1 MRLRQHTV
9 GYSQS
14 QQVFKV
20 FSSGLHKGTESFSP
34 LVDRFVDN
42 RLFKV
47 STQCPHICC
56 RCHGNCRWRWFSTA
70 LNLLIENADGLIK
83 CNCFCQNILPTF
95 VLFLMKPCQKVVG
108 VRFLTHGVASIRFAT
123 FLPARC
129 DAIAPYMLWSYVGL
143 SVCHKSGV
151 LSKRQ
156 YGSTWFWHRGHLG
169 LFYTV
174 L

>member
-56 RCHGNCRWRWFSTA
+56 RCHGNCRWFSTA

-83 CNCFCQNILPTF
+83 CNCFVKIYYRRLCFFDEALPESRRGPFFDSRCGVHQICNIFACALRCYSTVYAM
-95 VLFLMKPCQKVVG
+95 VLC
-108 VRFLTHGVASIRFAT
+108 R
-123 FLPARC
+123 
-129 DAIAPYMLWSYVGL
+129 
-143 SVCHKSGV
+143 SVCLSQVRSSIETAVWIDLV
-151 LSKRQ
+151 LA
-156 YGSTWFWHRGHLG
+156 
-169 LFYTV
+169 
-174 L
+174 